1 MGKFSD
7 LINSMIETVLNGA
20 EFTSANPDHINELIA
35 INTTENPDFE
45 VEIKKLIKEN
55 SGTKSGGVG
64 DAGDQV
70 KKDKKALTEVTGK
83 VKLFEKG
90 NMGEINNFTSSQMGN
105 VRQIATDPTGFL
117 IQTFMKKFAKGIGV
131 IALAVIIMEA
141 VKWIISELLK
151 PGRMLDVRFKRDIS
165 KEIIAFRRR
174 EEQQKLKQGFSNLI
188 ITSSPRLRG
197 GQGQVTNT
205 LDMVRN
211 NNFPENIGMAQIQFV
226 ASGVSLSKGN
236 GRRTFS

>member
-7 LINSMIETVLNGA
+7 LINSMIATALKSSYIVSPR
-20 EFTSANPDHINELIA
+20 FDDYHIEEVNIIES
-35 INTTENPDFE
+35 PDFE
-45 VEIKKLIKEN
+45 KDIRDLVKEASIN
-55 SGTKSGGVG
+55 KTGGFG
-64 DAGDQV
+64 DAEDQV
-70 KKDKKALTEVTGK
+70 KKDKQSLKDVTKK
-83 VKLFEKG
+83 VTLFEKG
-90 NMGEINNFTSSQMGN
+90 NMGEINAFTSAQMGN
-105 VRQIATDPTGFL
+105 IKQVATDPTGFI

-131 IALAVIIMEA
+131 IALAMIIMEA

-188 ITSSPRLRG
+188 ITSSSRLRG

-211 NNFPENIGMAQIQFV
+211 NNFPENIGMAPIQIV

-236 GRRTFS
+236 GRRFQ

>member
-1 MGKFSD
+1 
-7 LINSMIETVLNGA
+7 MIETVLNGA

-45 VEIKKLIKEN
+45 VEIKKIIRET
-55 SGTKSGGVG
+55 GQGRFVGG
-64 DAGDQV
+64 DHDEI
-70 KKDKKALTEVTGK
+70 KKDKQSLKDVTSK
-83 VKLFEKG
+83 VKSFEKG
-90 NMGEINNFTSSQMGN
+90 NMADINAFTSNQMGN
-105 VRQIATDPTGFL
+105 VRQIATDPGGFMFR
-117 IQTFMKKFAKGIGV
+117 TFMKKFTKGLGV
-131 IALAVIIMEA
+131 IALAMIIMEA

-151 PGRMLDVRFKRDIS
+151 PGRMLDIRFKRDIS

-174 EEQQKLKQGFSNLI
+174 EDQQKLKQGFSNLI

-211 NNFPENIGMAQIQFV
+211 NNFPENVGMAQIQFV

>member
-7 LINSMIETVLNGA
+7 LINSMIDTVLNGA

-211 NNFPENIGMAQIQFV
+211 NNFPENIGMAPIQIV

-236 GRRTFS
+236 GRRFQ

>member
-1 MGKFSD
+1 LGKFSD

-45 VEIKKLIKEN
+45 VEIKKIIRET
-55 SGTKSGGVG
+55 GQGRFVG
-64 DAGDQV
+64 SDSEDQT
-70 KKDKKALTEVTGK
+70 KKDKKELTEVTGK

-188 ITSSPRLRG
+188 ITSSSRLRG

-211 NNFPENIGMAQIQFV
+211 NNFPENIGMAPIQIV

-236 GRRTFS
+236 GRRFQ